1 MLDLFAESPTEWLR
15 IWFVVARLSA
25 LADSHFA
32 APNSQFSLV
41 SLFSNACCFELN
53 VAYFHLAGSKIVFPP
68 RLELN
73 PTDGEQLW
81 EFSNAAFVRWDEI
94 LLVRIAVDLCA
105 SRRPF
110 KPPNAVTHSLGV
122 YLERKLFL
130 SWCKLADARNSA
142 NRISVIIINSNNNNN
157 NNLLSRTMS
166 YELCAM
172 CCALCAVRYEL
183 RARAMRC
190 APWAMGYEPSSI
202 ENPCRQL
209 TCILDWKALQK
220 LHHSTWRALRLE
232 RFTLD
237 ENYGSHRSHLC
248 GSY

>member
-1 MLDLFAESPTEWLR
+1 MASNMICCR
-15 IWFVVARLSA
+15 SA
-25 LADSHFA
+25 LSTGRFSFRSS
-32 APNSQFSLV
+32 NSQFSLV

-130 SWCKLADARNSA
+130 SWCKLADAGNSA
-142 NRISVIIINSNNNNN
+142 HRISVIIINSNNNNN

-166 YELCAM
+166 YELCAVRYVLCAM
-172 CCALCAVRYEL
+172 CCALWAMSYEL
-183 RARAMRC
+183 CAMSYGL
-190 APWAMGYEPSSI
+190 WAFKYRESMSSI
-202 ENPCRQL
+202 NMH
-209 TCILDWKALQK
+209 T
-220 LHHSTWRALRLE
+220 RLE
-232 RFTLD
+232 SSSKTA
-237 ENYGSHRSHLC
+237 S
-248 GSY
+248 